1 MTYYKVIKDGEIID
15 VNHIFLKWQQK
26 HNLLLSC
33 DVSEAL
39 FIQSSDGTQIWRVDW
54 LNRIPQECNYSFES
68 IEAVEITKE
77 EYESLKKQLDLGD
90 TVPDTDGTETPDGE
104 TDTPEENPP
113 QEEVLSATALRLRV
127 QELTET
133 VADLAEQNK
142 TLVEQNT
149 ALADELQAT
158 KIILGVE

>member
-54 LNRIPQECNYSFES
+54 LNRIPQECNYRFES

-77 EYESLKKQLDLGD
+77 EYESLKKQLDLGE
-90 TVPDTDGTETPDGE
+90 TVPDTDETETPDGE

-142 TLVEQNT
+142 TLLEQNT